1 MRRVAVTGLG
11 TVNPLANNVSV
22 FWNKALAGSTG
33 IGPITQFDT
42 TAFKVH
48 FGGEVRELNPES
60 WLEPKT
66 VRRVDRFVLL
76 ALCAGKEAMDDS
88 GIDMGLENPF
98 RCGVIVGSGV
108 GGLNEFEEQH
118 SKYKDKGPD
127 RISPFVIPKMIP
139 NAASGNVSIQFG
151 MKGVNT
157 AVSTAC
163 ASAAHALTDAMRA
176 IRYGFA
182 DVMLAGG
189 AESTI
194 TPMGLGGFI
203 SAKALSSRNDSPETA
218 SRPFDKDR
226 DGFVLS
232 EGAGL
237 LVLEEWERA
246 RKRGARI
253 YAEILGAGCTA
264 DAYHITS
271 PCSDGEGAGMA
282 MQLALA
288 DAGLSPHD
296 ISYINAHGTSTQIG
310 DEAETVAIK
319 RVFGENAKNV
329 PVSSTKS
336 MIGHTLGAS
345 GGIEA
350 IVSSLSL
357 FHQKI
362 HPTINLN
369 NPDPACDLDYVPNN
383 YREAKLTRVISNSF
397 GFGGHNACLVFGIVK

>member
-11 TVNPLANNVSV
+11 SVNPLANNVSV
-22 FWNKALAGSTG
+22 FWNKALAGATG

-48 FGGEVRELNPES
+48 FGGEVRDLNPES

-66 VRRVDRFVLL
+66 IRRVDRFVLL

-88 GIDMGLENPF
+88 GIDMGSENPF

-108 GGLNEFEEQH
+108 GGLNEFEEQY

-271 PCSDGEGAGMA
+271 PCGDGEGAGMA

-296 ISYINAHGTSTQIG
+296 INYINAHGTSTQIG

-319 RVFGENAKNV
+319 RVFGEHAKNV

-362 HPTINLN
+362 HPTINLI

-383 YREAKLTRVISNSF
+383 YRDAKLTRVISNSF
-397 GFGGHNACLVFGIVK
+397 GFGGHNACLVFGIAK

>member
-11 TVNPLANNVSV
+11 TVNPLANQVSG
-22 FWNKALAGSTG
+22 FWDMALAGASG

-42 TAFKVH
+42 SAFKVH
-48 FGGEVRELNPES
+48 FGGEVRSLNPES
-60 WLEPKT
+60 WLDLKT

-76 ALCAGKEAMDDS
+76 ALCAGKEAIDDS
-88 GIDMGLENPF
+88 GIDMSRENPF

-118 SKYKDKGPD
+118 SKYRDKGPD

-176 IRYGFA
+176 IRFGYA

-203 SAKALSSRNDSPETA
+203 SAKALSSRNDSPQTA
-218 SRPFDKDR
+218 SRPFDNDR

-237 LVLEEWERA
+237 LILEEWERA
-246 RKRGARI
+246 KKRGAKI

-271 PCSDGEGAGMA
+271 PCGDGEGAGMA

-288 DAGLSPHD
+288 DAGLSPAD
-296 ISYINAHGTSTQIG
+296 IDYINAHGTSTLIG

-319 RVFGENAKNV
+319 RVFGEHARKI

-350 IVSSLSL
+350 IVCALSL
-357 FHQKI
+357 HYQKI

-369 NPDPACDLDYVPNN
+369 NPDPACDLDYVPNHS
-383 YREAKLTRVISNSF
+383 RDLTVKRVISNSF
-397 GFGGHNACLVFGIVK
+397 GFGGHNACLVFGAGK

>member
-88 GIDMGLENPF
+88 GIDMGSENPF

>member
-1 MRRVAVTGLG
+1 MRRVAITGLG
-11 TVNPLANNVSV
+11 TVNPLANQVSV
-22 FWNKALAGSTG
+22 FWEKALAGLSG
-33 IGPITQFDT
+33 IAQFTQFDT

-48 FGGEVRELNPES
+48 FGGEVRDLAPE
-60 WLEPKT
+60 WLDPKT
-66 VRRVDRFVLL
+66 ARRVDRFVLL

-88 GIDMGLENPF
+88 GIEMSQENPF
-98 RCGVIVGSGV
+98 RCGVIVGSGI
-108 GGLNEFEEQH
+108 GGLREFEEQH
-118 SKYKDKGPD
+118 SKYREKGPD

-151 MKGVNT
+151 MKGPNT

-176 IRYGFA
+176 IRYGYA

-203 SAKALSSRNDSPETA
+203 AAKALSTRNDAPQLA
-218 SRPFDKDR
+218 SRPFDNNR

-232 EGAGL
+232 EGSGL

-246 RKRGARI
+246 KKRGAKI
-253 YAEILGAGCTA
+253 YAEIVGAGCTA

-271 PCSDGEGAGMA
+271 PCGDGEGAAMA

-288 DAGLSPHD
+288 DAGISPTD
-296 ISYINAHGTSTQIG
+296 VNYINAHGTSTLIG

-319 RVFGENAKNV
+319 RVFGTHAYKV

-336 MIGHTLGAS
+336 LIGHTLGAS

-350 IVSSLSL
+350 IVCALSL
-357 FHQKI
+357 YNRKL
-362 HPTINLN
+362 HPTINLTT
-369 NPDPACDLDYVPNN
+369 PDPACDLDYVPLHA
-383 YREAKLTRVISNSF
+383 RDTHLKRVISNSF
-397 GFGGHNACLVFGIVK
+397 GFGGHNACIVFASVD

>member
-11 TVNPLANNVSV
+11 SVNPLANNVSV
-22 FWNKALAGSTG
+22 FWNKALAGATG

-48 FGGEVRELNPES
+48 FGGEVRDLNPES

-66 VRRVDRFVLL
+66 IRRVDRFVLL

-88 GIDMGLENPF
+88 GIDMGSENPF

-108 GGLNEFEEQH
+108 GGLNEFEEQY

-203 SAKALSSRNDSPETA
+203 SAKALSSRNDAPETA

-271 PCSDGEGAGMA
+271 PCGDGEGAGMA

-296 ISYINAHGTSTQIG
+296 INYINAHGTSTQIG

-319 RVFGENAKNV
+319 RVFGEHAKDV

-362 HPTINLN
+362 HPTINLI

-383 YREAKLTRVISNSF
+383 YRDAKLTRVISNSF
-397 GFGGHNACLVFGIVK
+397 GFGGHNACLVFGIAK

>member
-11 TVNPLANNVSV
+11 TVNPLTNNVSV

-88 GIDMGLENPF
+88 GIEMGSENPF

>member
-88 GIDMGLENPF
+88 GIDMGSENPF

-319 RVFGENAKNV
+319 RVFGDIAKNV

-350 IVSSLSL
+350 IVASLSL

>member
-88 GIDMGLENPF
+88 GIDMGSENPF

-397 GFGGHNACLVFGIVK
+397 GFGGHNACLVFGFVK

>member
-11 TVNPLANNVSV
+11 TVNPLANHVAG
-22 FWNKALAGSTG
+22 FWDMVLSGASG

-42 TAFKVH
+42 SAFKVH
-48 FGGEVRELNPES
+48 FGGEVRNLNVES
-60 WLEPKT
+60 WLDLKT

-88 GIDMGLENPF
+88 GIDMSRENPF

-118 SKYKDKGPD
+118 SKYRDKGPD

-176 IRYGFA
+176 IRFGYA

-203 SAKALSSRNDSPETA
+203 SAKALSSKNDSPKTA

-246 RKRGARI
+246 KKRGAKI

-271 PCSDGEGAGMA
+271 PCGDGEGAGMA

-288 DAGLSPHD
+288 DAGVCPQD
-296 ISYINAHGTSTQIG
+296 IDYINAHGTSTLIG

-319 RVFGENAKNV
+319 RVFGEHAKSI

-350 IVSSLSL
+350 IVCSMSL
-357 FHQKI
+357 HHRKI
-362 HPTINLN
+362 HPTINLVTA
-369 NPDPACDLDYVPNN
+369 DPACDLDYVPN
-383 YREAKLTRVISNSF
+383 RSRDLAVRRVISNSF
-397 GFGGHNACLVFGIVK
+397 GFGGHNACIVFGAAS